1 MNALKKKKLNIKSI
15 LFVFFMAVV
24 CLFAC
29 VAMFQMSITPAV
41 ALEQQL
47 RCNISEHTHTD
58 DCYSDEFLTCEKTAH
73 THDGN
78 CYIVLLKENDINGIL
93 SLISNGENPSLEYM
107 ITDVMGTALTFN
119 SNLTTQE
126 DLDVMPNLSQQ
137 TVATLNTTI
146 SEEDTIPDI
155 VLNENINNLQALA
168 AGNQNATQSGA
179 STYAVGDDPVT
190 DQTIGNVYVYLD
202 NAWTF
207 IGTTDITVS
216 GSGNSRS
223 VNVATSK
230 LLETVNGAL
239 GTNFTYQSFDISAS
253 RYESRSFTKYTLGQ
267 TQTTIATGQ
276 SSTNAARARYIRLI
290 PKNSYSA
297 TNTAFN
303 FYSAKFV
310 YPEGTVETKY
320 VRSGTEVTMPS
331 GNYKW
336 TNGNNTYAAGESVT
350 ITSAKTFTGE
360 RIGPITSISINY
372 NVNFPTISDATVSTM
387 PTVAGTTA
395 QTATET
401 YSQHSSAVIK
411 NVSQHTVKGKVKNN
425 STGLSRV
432 AQFKGWKVGSSSEI
446 LQPNTTLVW
455 EELLQYADG
464 AVLNLTAV
472 WETDPLITA
481 TFFVRFDSVAVDTE
495 GNIGGQDQTKYTD
508 ELFATYV
515 GGVDTDLPISTLDD
529 NNIADTTSDNSFGAD
544 QAIRALYGEKSQGVW
559 LYEFPHDDF
568 VFEELK
574 QYAET
579 GYLSVEGVKVAA
591 EDLNDREYAIRW
603 YVFKVQDDAW
613 HIDGKLVRKE
623 GLIHV
628 YKTFAG
634 NKELIKEAKSDFYI
648 DATDITAQ
656 TNTVLNLSNYTT
668 YNEAT
673 DTYMWEITNVDYGE
687 EWRITEHPHLFNN
700 PDIDFSVF
708 SEYTV
713 MDAIGDQSISSSGTS
728 LSVTGMTYA
737 LDEGT
742 DEVLRAE
749 FTNIYNKS
757 DSIIIKKQDSLTGV
771 SIGGATFQLLQNGK
785 PLKFNYNTASEVYE
799 FDAVNGTE
807 TILSGN
813 ANGYFEI
820 AIHDFSYDVGPITVR
835 EITAP
840 TGYTP
845 IGDIEIGYTDDQNT
859 VGILS
864 GNSELIKFM
873 SGILIVGNSTESSSV
888 TAKKA
893 WDCPESEWQDVR
905 VQLYANGKLV
915 TTVIAGVEPQVTLNA
930 ANGWQHTW
938 HNLPV
943 YVNGEKIEWSIKE
956 VMIGTESP
964 KADGTFVNWIA
975 SYELPIKST
984 DENGNEHT
992 TLTVT
997 NTTKRVMLR
1006 LTKTNLSKTLQLA
1019 GAGFMLEAVDSSGN
1033 VLTNEISKSS
1043 TTGEAGTLIFDN
1055 LKAGIRYRLT
1065 ETAAPE
1071 GYHLLNEYV
1080 YFTINEDGSVSVED
1094 SFYASAGTTAY
1105 NIVVFNAA
1113 AIDIPES
1120 GGFGTGMFYAAGLL
1134 LILIALGVYID
1145 TIRKRRCQN

>member
-1 MNALKKKKLNIKSI
+1 
-15 LFVFFMAVV
+15 MAVV

-126 DLDVMPNLSQQ
+126 DLDAMPNLSQQ

-331 GNYKW
+331 GSYKW
-336 TNGNNTYAAGESVT
+336 TNGNNTYAAGEGVT

-372 NVNFPTISDATVSTM
+372 NVNFPTISDATVDTE

-495 GNIGGQDQTKYTD
+495 GNIGGQ
-508 ELFATYV
+508 
-515 GGVDTDLPISTLDD
+515 
-529 NNIADTTSDNSFGAD
+529 
-544 QAIRALYGEKSQGVW
+544 
-559 LYEFPHDDF
+559 
-568 VFEELK
+568 
-574 QYAET
+574 
-579 GYLSVEGVKVAA
+579 
-591 EDLNDREYAIRW
+591 
-603 YVFKVQDDAW
+603 
-613 HIDGKLVRKE
+613 
-623 GLIHV
+623 
-628 YKTFAG
+628 
-634 NKELIKEAKSDFYI
+634 
-648 DATDITAQ
+648 
-656 TNTVLNLSNYTT
+656 
-668 YNEAT
+668 
-673 DTYMWEITNVDYGE
+673 
-687 EWRITEHPHLFNN
+687 
-700 PDIDFSVF
+700 
-708 SEYTV
+708 
-713 MDAIGDQSISSSGTS
+713 
-728 LSVTGMTYA
+728 
-737 LDEGT
+737 
-742 DEVLRAE
+742 
-749 FTNIYNKS
+749 
-757 DSIIIKKQDSLTGV
+757 
-771 SIGGATFQLLQNGK
+771 
-785 PLKFNYNTASEVYE
+785 
-799 FDAVNGTE
+799 
-807 TILSGN
+807 
-813 ANGYFEI
+813 
-820 AIHDFSYDVGPITVR
+820 
-835 EITAP
+835 
-840 TGYTP
+840 
-845 IGDIEIGYTDDQNT
+845 
-859 VGILS
+859 
-864 GNSELIKFM
+864 
-873 SGILIVGNSTESSSV
+873 
-888 TAKKA
+888 
-893 WDCPESEWQDVR
+893 
-905 VQLYANGKLV
+905 
-915 TTVIAGVEPQVTLNA
+915 
-930 ANGWQHTW
+930 
-938 HNLPV
+938 
-943 YVNGEKIEWSIKE
+943 
-956 VMIGTESP
+956 
-964 KADGTFVNWIA
+964 
-975 SYELPIKST
+975 
-984 DENGNEHT
+984 
-992 TLTVT
+992 
-997 NTTKRVMLR
+997 
-1006 LTKTNLSKTLQLA
+1006 
-1019 GAGFMLEAVDSSGN
+1019 
-1033 VLTNEISKSS
+1033 
-1043 TTGEAGTLIFDN
+1043 
-1055 LKAGIRYRLT
+1055 
-1065 ETAAPE
+1065 
-1071 GYHLLNEYV
+1071 
-1080 YFTINEDGSVSVED
+1080 
-1094 SFYASAGTTAY
+1094 
-1105 NIVVFNAA
+1105 
-1113 AIDIPES
+1113 
-1120 GGFGTGMFYAAGLL
+1120 
-1134 LILIALGVYID
+1134 
-1145 TIRKRRCQN
+1145 